1 MKQNQIA
8 SVAKGGFKYHVEHI
22 RSIAAM
28 EAMGLSIEGLKQ
40 VNVVKQKTHE
50 GIGKLLAWA
59 YDALGLKH
67 LNEVI
72 IPSVVLSVE
81 DVTNL
86 IPTEG
91 LNYLLGAGLTG
102 QTAYA
107 TWYIALFEGNYTPV
121 GTVTAATF
129 PAAATEST
137 AYTETNRV
145 TWSPGAISAGSV
157 SNTASKAVFTINAT
171 KTIYGIAQSS
181 VNTKSATTGVLVS
194 VARFATAKSVV
205 ADDILNVTST
215 ISMTSA

>member
-1 MKQNQIA
+1 MNKISSA
-8 SVAKGGFKYHVEHI
+8 VKGGFKYNIEHI
-22 RSIAAM
+22 RSVATM
-28 EAMGLSIEGLKQ
+28 KTMGLSIEGFERKDFNG
-40 VNVVKQKTHE
+40 V
-50 GIGKLLAWA
+50 
-59 YDALGLKH
+59 D
-67 LNEVI
+67 
-72 IPSVVLSVE
+72 SVVLSVE

-121 GTVTAATF
+121 AGVTAATF

-137 AYTETNRV
+137 AYAETNRV